1 MNTSMISFHG
11 RTWSLDHISPLRNL
25 FQYIQKYRYELIS
38 GTFAVIISNIF
49 GLLPP
54 WFIKLAIDHIGN
66 PGSEFRLTPYL
77 PFQTGTNPLV
87 ICSVLIIAVVGVQTV
102 FRYIWRRHLLGIS
115 RNLEY
120 DLRND
125 YFRHL
130 QKLHQG
136 FFQHTRTGDIMSRS
150 TNDLQ
155 AVTELVGVGLVTIV
169 DSAIMISACLIMMTL
184 INARLTVAS
193 LVPMIVVSFIVMR
206 FSGKIKLGF
215 ESIQEQVSAVSSMVQ
230 ENAAGIRVIQAYAQ
244 EDNELHRFKKLNQEL
259 IRKRLSLTK
268 VSALFFPFMAFATGA
283 TTALILWLGGKE
295 VILGHLTLGSYV
307 AFNGYLAML
316 IWPIAAVGYV
326 VTFFQR
332 GIASMQRIEEF
343 MVVKPEIYD
352 RPEIVKG
359 QPQLSYEYIAG
370 MKEKFKGKIE
380 FRSLSF
386 SYDGTKSTLSGID
399 LMVREGCSLSLVGP
413 VGSGKSTLVRL
424 IPRIYDPS
432 DGLILIDGTDIKKM
446 PVILLR
452 ELIGYVDQEPF
463 LFSDTIK
470 ENIVFGAANIS
481 EDDIDRVTVIA
492 GLDREMEVLPQGL
505 NTVIGERGVT
515 LSGGQ
520 KQRIALARAI
530 IKKPKILILDDAFS
544 HLDASTEERVCA
556 NIKSVFKHSTI
567 ILISH
572 RISTIKQADT
582 IAIMEDGRI
591 TETGLHDE
599 LILRSG
605 LYNRIYKKQLFLENE
620 IIEE

>member
-1 MNTSMISFHG
+1 MSS
-11 RTWSLDHISPLRNL
+11 LRNL
-25 FQYIQKYRYELIS
+25 YKYIQKYRYELIF
-38 GTFAVIISNIF
+38 GALAVIISNIF

-54 WFIKLAIDHIGN
+54 WLIKLAIDHIGN
-66 PGSEFRLTPYL
+66 PDIEFRIIHYL
-77 PFQTGTNPLV
+77 PFTTGTNPLV
-87 ICSVLIIAVVGVQTV
+87 ICSALIIAVVSFQAV
-102 FRYIWRRHLLGIS
+102 FRYIWRRYLLGIS
-115 RNLEY
+115 RNVEY

-136 FFQHTRTGDIMSRS
+136 FFHHTHTGDIMSRS

-155 AVTELVGVGLVTIV
+155 AVKEFIGMGLVTIV
-169 DSAIMISACLIMMTL
+169 DSAVMISACLILMTV
-184 INARLTVAS
+184 INAKLTIIS
-193 LVPMIVVSFIVMR
+193 LLPMIAVSFIIMK
-206 FSGKIKLGF
+206 FSRKIRLRF
-215 ESIQEQVSAVSSMVQ
+215 ESVQKQVSAISSFVH
-230 ENAAGIRVIQAYAQ
+230 ENASGIRVIQSYAQ
-244 EDNELHRFKKLNQEL
+244 EENELNWFKKLNQEL
-259 IRKRLSLTK
+259 LEKRLSLTK
-268 VSALFFPFMAFATGA
+268 VSAIFFPFMIFATGA
-283 TTALILWLGGKE
+283 TTALILWTGGKE

-316 IWPIAAVGYV
+316 IWPIAAVGYMV
-326 VTFFQR
+326 NLSQR

-343 MVVKPEIYD
+343 MVVEPEICD
-352 RPEIVKG
+352 SPEIVKE
-359 QPQLSYEYIAG
+359 QLQLSNEDIAG
-370 MKEKFKGKIE
+370 IKQKFKGEIE

-386 SYDGTKSTLSGID
+386 SYDGKKNILSGID
-399 LMVREGCSLSLVGP
+399 LIVGGGSSLSLIGT
-413 VGSGKSTLVRL
+413 VGSGKSTLVKL
-424 IPRIYDPS
+424 IARIYDPS
-432 DGLILIDGTDIKKM
+432 EGLILIDGTDIKKM
-446 PVILLR
+446 PVKLLR

-470 ENIVFGAANIS
+470 ENIVFGAVNIS
-481 EDDIDRVTVIA
+481 EDEIDQVVVIA
-492 GLDREMEVLPQGL
+492 GLDKEIEVLPQGL

-544 HLDASTEERVCA
+544 NLDASMEERVFA
-556 NIKSVFKHSTI
+556 NIESLFRHSTI

-582 IAIMEDGRI
+582 IAIMQDGRI

-599 LILRSG
+599 LILKSG
-605 LYNRIYKKQLFLENE
+605 LYNRIYKKQFFLEKE